1 VIWILSRSRTRY
13 YKADQAKDALLQ
25 KKNRKKKARA
35 IELGSINLDF
45 DVDIAM
51 TIALTLDKL
60 IGRILRGSRTR
71 YKKEDQA
78 KDALLQRKQNKNK
91 KKRMRH

>member
-1 VIWILSRSRTRY
+1 MGRIERV
-13 YKADQAKDALLQ
+13 KNALLESRPGQ
-25 KKNRKKKARA
+25 RRAATKKNKKKKKAHA
-35 IELGSINLDF
+35 ELESINLDF